1 MPKRGIPVV
10 RQASSLPSNTAEL
23 PELEARLLLEHRRRT
38 KHLPSEC
45 FYQRLEVLLVAAGRL
60 AFLLQL
66 LKPLLQVP
74 ALLFLLSV
82 LVQQET
88 DRVLPG
94 RKLFF

>member
-1 MPKRGIPVV
+1 M
-10 RQASSLPSNTAEL
+10 
-23 PELEARLLLEHRRRT
+23 
-38 KHLPSEC
+38 
-45 FYQRLEVLLVAAGRL
+45 AAGRL

-66 LKPLLQVP
+66 LEPLLQLP

-82 LVQQET
+82 LVLQEI

>member
-1 MPKRGIPVV
+1 MPRRGIHVV
-10 RQASSLPSNTAEL
+10 GQASFLPSNTAEL
-23 PELEARLLLEHRRRT
+23 PELEARLLLEHRRM
-38 KHLPSEC
+38 KHSPSEC
-45 FYQRLEVLLVAAGRL
+45 FYQRLEVLPVAAGHR